1 VVAHLEMDLE
11 EYVNELLQSIGKSL
25 DLPGLALD
33 DNGHCVLLF
42 DDKVVL
48 NMEFD
53 REKELLIIYS
63 YIGEVPYEGREI
75 IFETLLESNLF
86 WKDTQGATIG
96 IDKQTQTVVLAFP
109 MELPLKRKENFEER
123 LALFVDITESWIN
136 KLEKMSADAE
146 SIANE
151 DSGE

>member
-1 VVAHLEMDLE
+1 MDLS
-11 EYVNELLQSIGKSL
+11 EYVNELLQAVGKSL
-25 DLPGLALD
+25 SLPGLALD

-48 NMEFD
+48 NIELD
-53 REKELLIIYS
+53 IEKELLIVYS
-63 YIGEVPYEGREI
+63 YIGEVPFEGRET

-109 MELPLKRKENFEER
+109 IELPLKRKENFEER
-123 LALFVDITESWIN
+123 LALFVDITESWIT

-146 SIANE
+146 LIANE
-151 DSGE
+151 G

>member
-1 VVAHLEMDLE
+1 MYGMDLRA
-11 EYVNELLQSIGKSL
+11 YVDELLQAIGKSL

-33 DNGHCVLLF
+33 TNGHCVLLF

-48 NMEFD
+48 NIELD
-53 REKELLIIYS
+53 EEKELLIIYS
-63 YIGEVPYEGREI
+63 YIGEIPFEGRET

-86 WKDTQGATIG
+86 WKNTQGATIG

-123 LALFVDITESWIN
+123 LALFVDITESWIAR
-136 KLEKMSADAE
+136 LEEMSTQAE
-146 SIANE
+146 LIANE
-151 DSGE
+151 DQQ